1 MKKERTKTEL
11 TDTIKNMVCE
21 FYNRGFT
28 STDIADRLD
37 ISISSVYRILDE
49 YDLRKIAKKED
60 NTDTNISGKLDTIIE
75 MLEGMDKI
83 GNHENISLEALG
95 YQRKDE
101 RTYVQKRENSEQR
114 VITFISSQQ
123 INIKAV
129 DKYGK
134 SLGETYFL
142 NANLIEAMYD
152 AIVHRNWTYFG
163 R

>member
-21 FYNRGFT
+21 FYNRGFA

-60 NTDTNISGKLDTIIE
+60 NTDTKISNKLDTIIE
-75 MLEGMDKI
+75 MLEDMENV
-83 GNHENISLEALG
+83 GNHETISLEALG

-101 RTYVQKRENSEQR
+101 RSYVQKKDNSEQKI
-114 VITFISSQQ
+114 ITFISSQQ
-123 INIKAV
+123 INIKTT

-134 SLGETYFL
+134 TLGETYFL

-152 AIVHRNWTYFG
+152 AVVQRKWTYFG